1 VTTALPIT
9 YDDPE
14 LEKKSSAQRSFQSV
28 LEAPD
33 HKRNSQRTGVPS
45 PARGLASDRVTAAIV
60 VHICSDDGDNDL
72 NRGDAVKRA

>member
-9 YDDPE
+9 YDDPGV
-14 LEKKSSAQRSFQSV
+14 EKKSSAQRSFRSM

-33 HKRNSQRTGVPS
+33 HKRNSHRTGGPS
-45 PARGLASDRVTAAIV
+45 PARGLASDQVTAAIV

-72 NRGDAVKRA
+72 NGGNASTRA